1 MAESLCCPL
10 ETITALLIGSAPTQN
25 QKFLKND
32 TESLNSRRDCGSGA
46 PQVWGQV
53 LGLHLLVCNL
63 EEISELQSV
72 IHNVG
77 SVTPSPFQGWV
88 EDLML

>member
-32 TESLNSRRDCGSGA
+32 TESLNSGRDCGSGA

-63 EEISELQSV
+63 EEISELQSF